1 MKELTSVEKSITIDI
16 ISLHGYDLSAF
27 DTLTLFDW
35 VRPDEAENQ
44 GKYVEYTALL
54 EIVPNDFEIEN
65 HKDYHLTFLCH
76 HFLDVKLNSYGK
88 AFSKTSCI
96 IYYS

>member
-1 MKELTSVEKSITIDI
+1 MKELAGVEKSVTIDI
-16 ISLHGYDLSAF
+16 VSPHGYDLSAF

-35 VRPDEAENQ
+35 VWPDEAETQ
-44 GKYVEYTALL
+44 GKYVEYTAPL
-54 EIVPNDFEIEN
+54 EIVPNDFGIQG
-65 HKDYHLTFLCH
+65 HKDYHLTSLCH

-96 IYYS
+96 IYYP